1 MLDLPVKGMAQKGKG
16 IGLYK
21 RGQPI
26 DIACLLVMG
35 NQGFMNRLRLLL
47 NCAKKKDSLLEAFK
61 TIRISNIWWSCFL
74 PIKVEQ
80 RIYGLL
86 NYVTIQSFG
95 SP

>member
-47 NCAKKKDSLLEAFK
+47 NCAKKKVHYSKLLKQYALATSGGLVFSQSK
-61 TIRISNIWWSCFL
+61 WSRGYTVC
-74 PIKVEQ
+74 
-80 RIYGLL
+80 
-86 NYVTIQSFG
+86 
-95 SP
+95 